1 MIMELFLG
9 LKYFITRGW
18 NRSYMFC
25 KYEHFEIFFD
35 LHCNHWPFA
44 SVSCNVLIMDV
55 VWSFCYIYRY
65 QATVRRENEKIRVE
79 SDERERGRHF
89 ASLKWL
95 QKSLQNYLQNQCVC
109 HNFSITGR
117 LNLKCM
123 CSCQYLYIRYIILT
137 FTEFFEYQK
146 EIYYLLLYAR
156 LVILQKILYPYYI
169 H

>member
-1 MIMELFLG
+1 MSSILSFILLRVLQCTGKDPLSHSPYIVYHFYFQMIMELFLG

-123 CSCQYLYIRYIILT
+123 G
-137 FTEFFEYQK
+137 
-146 EIYYLLLYAR
+146 
-156 LVILQKILYPYYI
+156 
-169 H
+169 

>member
-1 MIMELFLG
+1 MISQIIRRIIIVYHFYFQMIMELFLG

-65 QATVRRENEKIRVE
+65 QATVRRENEKIRVK
-79 SDERERGRHF
+79 RVMRGREEDILHHWNDCR
-89 ASLKWL
+89 K
-95 QKSLQNYLQNQCVC
+95 VC
-109 HNFSITGR
+109 KTIFRINVFVITFPSQG
-117 LNLKCM
+117 
-123 CSCQYLYIRYIILT
+123 
-137 FTEFFEYQK
+137 
-146 EIYYLLLYAR
+146 
-156 LVILQKILYPYYI
+156 V
-169 H
+169 